1 MRNQTPFALCII
13 GGLLLLGAGYTN
25 GANTIVLLYL
35 FFHSIAAFA
44 PFYLI
49 IDIVLLVL
57 WIIALLGGIAVI
69 IGGYLLTTSHIRTG
83 KFIIAISAGFGLIS
97 LILII
102 IWVVLTA
109 GWAGLLILTWLI
121 LHTAWA
127 LGLVLTVIA
136 RSTAH

>member
-1 MRNQTPFALCII
+1 MRNQTPFVLCII

-25 GANTIVLLYL
+25 GANTIFLLYL
-35 FFHSIAAFA
+35 FVHFIVALA

-57 WIIALLGGIAVI
+57 WVIAWLGGIAVI
-69 IGGYLLTTSHIRTG
+69 LGGYLLTTSHIRTG

-97 LILII
+97 LILVIL
-102 IWVVLTA
+102 WVVLTI
-109 GWAGLLILTWLI
+109 GWAGLLLLTWLI

-127 LGLVLTVIA
+127 LGLILTIIA